1 MMMAR
6 DLTPQRPELDAAS
19 VDMLGRA
26 LTSYVEDDE
35 GTDLLAVLRH
45 VANEARSR
53 HMHAE
58 QLLVALKDVWYS
70 LPVVRSSP
78 EGEQQNRLLQRVIT
92 LCIRQYYAG

>member
-6 DLTPQRPELDAAS
+6 DFTPQRPELDAAS
-19 VDMLGRA
+19 VDTLARA
-26 LTSYVEDDE
+26 LAKYLEDDE
-35 GTDLLAVLRH
+35 GADLLLVLRH
-45 VANEARSR
+45 IAEEARSR

-70 LPVVRSSP
+70 LPAIRNSP
-78 EGEQQNRLLQRVIT
+78 EGEQQNRILQRVIT